1 MKLEEIYKLAIE
13 TGIEADPRGREAIE
27 SLLKKQKQRYDKT
40 PEEEKPYFDEESLI
54 NPYADTRVLWGDRQ
68 AQIEGVL
75 VGVDI
80 EVGEVLLA
88 DRLNEKGKSKI
99 DLVLAHHPEGISLA
113 KLGEVMYMQAD
124 VWHKFGVPINIGD
137 FLIGKRAKEVEH
149 RLLPINHNRTVD
161 AARVLGINLMNVHTP
176 ADNLVSQ
183 FVQKHL
189 DAKKRQTVDDV
200 AKELR
205 KIEEYNLA
213 AKQGLGPTILV
224 GSPSTRA
231 GKVFVDM
238 TGGTE
243 GPEEAIEKLAQAGV
257 GTLVQMH
264 ASEKLKK
271 KAEESNINIVIAG
284 HIPSDNIGLNL
295 LLDKLEAKGLSN
307 IIPVSGFIRVKRT
320 TGISE

>member
-27 SLLKKQKQRYDKT
+27 ALLKKQKEAFDKT
-40 PEEEKPYFDEESLI
+40 PEEEKPYFDEETLI
-54 NPYADTRVLWGDRQ
+54 NPYADTRLLWGERQ
-68 AQIEGVL
+68 AQIDGIL
-75 VGVDI
+75 VGIDV

-149 RLLPINHNRTVD
+149 RLLPVNHNRTVD

-189 DAKKRQTVDDV
+189 DTKKPQTINDV

-243 GPEEAIEKLAQAGV
+243 GPEEVIEKLAQAGV

-271 KAEESNINIVIAG
+271 KAEENNINIVIAG
-284 HIPSDNIGLNL
+284 HIPSDNIGINL
-295 LLDKLEAKGLSN
+295 FLDKLEAKGLTN

>member
-27 SLLKKQKQRYDKT
+27 ALLKKQKERYDKL
-40 PEEEKPYFDEESLI
+40 PDEEKPYFDEETLT
-54 NPYADTRVLWGDRQ
+54 NPYADTRILFGDVK
-68 AQIEGVL
+68 AEIEGVL
-75 VGVDI
+75 SGVDI

-88 DRLNEKGKSKI
+88 ERLNEKGKSKI
-99 DLVLAHHPEGISLA
+99 NLILAHHPEGVSLA
-113 KLGEVMYMQAD
+113 KLNEVMYMQAD

-137 FLIGKRAKEVEH
+137 FLIGKRAKEIGH
-149 RLLPINHNRTVD
+149 RLLPVNHNRTVD
-161 AARVLGINLMNVHTP
+161 AARILGINFMNVHTP

-189 DAKKRQTVDDV
+189 DAKKPQIVGDV
-200 AKELR
+200 VKELR
-205 KIEEYNLA
+205 KIEEYNIA
-213 AKQGLGPTILV
+213 AKQGLGPTVLV

-231 GKVFVDM
+231 GKIFVDM

-243 GPEEAIEKLAQAGV
+243 GPDEAIEKLAQAGV

-264 ASEKLKK
+264 ASEKFKK
-271 KAEESNINIVIAG
+271 RAEESNINIVIAG
-284 HIPSDNIGLNL
+284 HIASDNIGMNL
-295 LLDKLEAKGLSN
+295 FLDKLETKGLTN
-307 IIPVSGFIRVKRT
+307 IIPVSGLRRVKRT